1 MAHGPVKVAEAAA
14 GGTEVTSTGLINLTA
29 PFQLSG
35 DNIPTTP
42 FSFEDKGVKR
52 KREQEDDE
60 DEEHEEAEKAEESEK
75 KEGGN

>member
-1 MAHGPVKVAEAAA
+1 MAHGPVKVAEAAS

-60 DEEHEEAEKAEESEK
+60 ENEEVEKAEESEK
-75 KEGGN
+75 KEEGGN